1 VPIIKTNVK
10 GRKLSNTTTLALGE
24 KAVAAININANMP
37 YTTQIIIVPLNILVL
52 FSKLISL

>member
-1 VPIIKTNVK
+1 MKTNVK